1 MKFTLPIILVV
12 ITAGLMALALV
23 GAGHA
28 HGTVGIAAGSA
39 IRGLTPKASTP
50 EQALT
55 NLLVDLQRRNWDRAF
70 AALANSSGGDEQSFV
85 QDWLRSNGRPRPFSN
100 IEGFESRPPHATS
113 DDDPP
118 CARLDRT

>member
-85 QDWLRSNGRPRPFSN
+85 QDWLGFHWGLRSLSN
-100 IEGFESRPPHATS
+100 LEGFESRALHATHVDS
-113 DDDPP
+113 QHH
-118 CARLDRT
+118 ARPHW

>member
-12 ITAGLMALALV
+12 VTAGLMVLALV

-39 IRGLTPKASTP
+39 VRGLTPKASTP

-70 AALANSSGGDEQSFV
+70 AALANSSGGEEQSV
-85 QDWLRSNGRPRPFSN
+85 VPDWLGFDGQLRSFVNF
-100 IEGFESRPPHATS
+100 
-113 DDDPP
+113 
-118 CARLDRT
+118 